1 MAQPN
6 AQQAYYQQ
14 QMAQHQNKGPLQPGQ
29 TIKLSQYTVTVER
42 YLSQG
47 QSAATALIR
56 ANITQPV
63 MGTTMHVLKR
73 MAVADVATLA
83 EVKKEV
89 DIMRLLR
96 GHPNIVHLLDSA
108 SRPLS
113 NGQHEVYIL
122 MEFCQGGGIIDMMN
136 RRLRERLT
144 EKDILQIFV
153 DVCEAVACM
162 HALQPALLH
171 RDLKVENIL
180 QASETSFKLCD
191 FGSAAPT
198 RPKPPSTMEEIKM
211 LEADLNRSTTLQYR
225 APEMVDVYLRRPV
238 DEKSDVWAL
247 GVLLYKLCYYTTPF
261 EAHGPL
267 AILHVQYTIPGY
279 PVYSKEINALIG
291 AMLRELGVQRP
302 SVFEVLNVVHRMRG
316 TKSAFH
322 YGPRPQQSLPSSQI
336 ASPSDPLIQIGQ
348 RPTPGQSQR
357 EKQLREQKE
366 ALDAMQMRRGR
377 PVEVTPAS
385 PGKAG
390 PSPSPGKVR
399 PTSVSPAKAVSAS
412 PAKAGP
418 TPTLPARPGPTP
430 ASPMVSTTTLK
441 SPLSNATSPL
451 PSRQPLTPL
460 TRSRPSKSG
469 SRDSARPRQQSQS
482 QTSPTTP
489 VLSRK
494 TAAAASNVVPVRG
507 AGGGAGAKAPIGG
520 SGSRVAPGS
529 GPLAGN
535 NTGARAANAALG
547 ANGTRALN
555 TGGGGA
561 IGAKLTGS
569 KISAAKS
576 PTTDFFNDDGWKKAE
591 PEPERDIWGGAGIR
605 GTASPT
611 APTSRFD
618 GFADSFDAGS
628 TTANG
633 STLKPAT
640 INGAVPLPGLHR
652 PPSQAGLRPSQL
664 QGARSHSPGAHHP
677 STPHH
682 SSITYHSST
691 THPQAPSVQHPVS
704 SRSNTLAPRDAF
716 EGLGI
721 SPSPSPALSLRDLA
735 ARSPNPSPGVPG
747 PVTTSTLSPMPISGP
762 SPSPFSRSP
771 HPLTTGGNTGM
782 LTTQATA
789 GSTAT
794 SGSKSALALSAEER
808 FPSIEE
814 LDAGTAGGKAMDSWG
829 RAKAREK
836 EKEKEKE
843 ALKTPVLPPRP
854 GAASQRSHMTG
865 PNSHGLR
872 PPLQTAGVRSQQ
884 VTGTAMKDGE
894 RAGGNAAS
902 KTSRALPVPPVSTT
916 NNGPAAT
923 SGLGLLRRP
932 STSTGVRRVASL
944 TARDKENSSPS
955 PSRKGTA
962 SPTKTPASPSKTPA
976 SPTKTPTRAQHTRPI
991 PGSRAQSQT
1000 NRPDWLTGDF
1010 LETAQALGISVPASP
1025 SKRSGAILGSHGTG
1039 GGAGTRYQAPLKS
1052 PSAAETTKV
1061 YAHGHGEHG
1070 RATPDRLERLA
1081 GTGGRATPLGRVTP
1095 SPGRQM
1101 SMNESS
1107 NDEGPEDPTSHL
1119 GRNKLE
1125 RRGAVSTRSPDR
1137 KNRSSTLDVTT
1148 GGNSTPVG
1156 TVANT
1161 PSQQLHRRHPSENLI
1176 ELGPGQVLSSAR
1188 SGRPSMASGQP
1199 VRTPSTTS
1207 STASHPPTSGPRS
1220 RRPQSM
1226 FLAAGGSSTLTAP
1239 VDANAP
1245 TKKTVRRGSISD
1257 MVSRYEALASPN
1269 TENAAT
1275 GTTTVQR
1282 RPSIANKPAGL
1293 RVPSGAAPPARRR
1306 SPSPVG
1312 APRSPER
1319 TTKELSVFISS
1330 NRVRTS
1336 PTEMMREVPIQDG
1349 RAPSPTN
1356 EGRRSRP
1363 PSPLKMTHPVV
1374 QPTPTPA
1381 PGRGRTLHTT
1391 TPPHLKDLGQEP
1403 RAPSPPASPD
1413 KPYQGVGRLI
1423 DQWQKKAGAAEPVR
1437 PLGARVGR
1445 R

>member
-6 AQQAYYQQ
+6 AQQVYYQQQ
-14 QMAQHQNKGPLQPGQ
+14 QMAQYQNKGPLQPGQ

-47 QSAATALIR
+47 GFAHVYLVRTP
-56 ANITQPV
+56 QPV

-108 SRPLS
+108 SRPLA

-180 QASETSFKLCD
+180 QASDTSFKLCD
-191 FGSAAPT
+191 FGSAAPS

-225 APEMVDVYLRRPV
+225 APEMVDVYLRRPI

-279 PVYSKEINALIG
+279 PVYSKEMNALIG

-322 YGPRPQQSLPSSQI
+322 YGPRPQQSLPSPQV
-336 ASPSDPLIQIGQ
+336 ASSSDQLIQIGQ
-348 RPTPGQSQR
+348 RPSAAQAQR
-357 EKQLREQKE
+357 EKQLRDQKD
-366 ALDAMQMRRGR
+366 ALDAMNMRRGR

-385 PGKAG
+385 PGKVG
-390 PSPSPGKVR
+390 PSPSPSKITVPGQ
-399 PTSVSPAKAVSAS
+399 PTSPAKAS
-412 PAKAGP
+412 PARAP
-418 TPTLPARPGPTP
+418 ALPARPP
-430 ASPMVSTTTLK
+430 ASPMVSTSNLK
-441 SPLSNATSPL
+441 SPVSNATSPL
-451 PSRQPLTPL
+451 PSRQPLAPL

-469 SRDSARPRQQSQS
+469 SRDSATRPRQQSQS
-482 QTSPTTP
+482 QSPSSP
-489 VLSRK
+489 VSPRK
-494 TAAAASNVVPVRG
+494 AAAAGSNNVVPVRG
-507 AGGGAGAKAPIGG
+507 TTGVKAPVGGHGGRVAGA
-520 SGSRVAPGS
+520 V
-529 GPLAGN
+529 AGN
-535 NTGARAANAALG
+535 NTGTRSANAAIG

-555 TGGGGA
+555 TGGAGGVA
-561 IGAKLTGS
+561 AKLTGS
-569 KISAAKS
+569 KIAAAKS
-576 PTTDFFNDDGWKKAE
+576 PTADFFNDDGWKKVE
-591 PEPERDIWGGAGIR
+591 NEPERDIWGGGGAGAGGA
-605 GTASPT
+605 GTTTSSTLA
-611 APTSRFD
+611 APSKFD
-618 GFADSFDAGS
+618 GFADSFDADTNTS
-628 TTANG
+628 TNSGAANG
-633 STLKPAT
+633 SVLKPT
-640 INGAVPLPGLHR
+640 TNMNGAVPLPGLHR
-652 PPSQAGLRPSQL
+652 PSSQVGLRPSSQL
-664 QGARSHSPGAHHP
+664 GVHHHHHHHATTA
-677 STPHH
+677 TPHH
-682 SSITYHSST
+682 HSST
-691 THPQAPSVQHPVS
+691 THHSATTPSTQQHPTS

-735 ARSPNPSPGVPG
+735 ARSPNPSPGISSGPG
-747 PVTTSTLSPMPISGP
+747 PITTSSSTLSPMMPNVPGQ

-771 HPLTTGGNTGM
+771 HPLTTGTTTTGM

-789 GSTAT
+789 GSAAT
-794 SGSKSALALSAEER
+794 SQSGSKSALALSAEER

-814 LDAGTAGGKAMDSWG
+814 LDAGKGTDLWG
-829 RAKAREK
+829 RAKEREKEREK

-843 ALKTPVLPPRP
+843 ATKIPVLPPRP
-854 GAASQRSHMTG
+854 GAVTQQSHMTG
-865 PNSHGLR
+865 PKNLGLR
-872 PPLQTAGVRSQQ
+872 PPMQTAGVRSQQ

-894 RAGGNAAS
+894 RAGGNVTP
-902 KTSRALPVPPVSTT
+902 KTSRALPVPPTSSTT
-916 NNGPAAT
+916 ANN
-923 SGLGLLRRP
+923 SVGLLRRP

-944 TARDKENSSPS
+944 TARDRENSSPS

-962 SPTKTPASPSKTPA
+962 SPTKTPTSPTKAPA
-976 SPTKTPTRAQHTRPI
+976 SPTKTPHAKPTS
-991 PGSRAQSQT
+991 GSRAQSQT
-1000 NRPDWLTGDF
+1000 TRPDWLTGDF

-1025 SKRSGAILGSHGTG
+1025 SKRSSAILGTHGTG
-1039 GGAGTRYQAPLKS
+1039 NRYQAPLKS
-1052 PSAAETTKV
+1052 PSVADASSRV
-1061 YAHGHGEHG
+1061 YAHEHG
-1070 RATPDRLERLA
+1070 RATPDRVERLA
-1081 GTGGRATPLGRVTP
+1081 GTGGRSTPLGRVTP
-1095 SPGRQM
+1095 SSGRQM
-1101 SMNESS
+1101 SMTESS
-1107 NDEGPEDPTSHL
+1107 NDEGPEDPTGHF
-1119 GRNKLE
+1119 GRGKLE

-1137 KNRSSTLDVTT
+1137 KSRSATLDVTT
-1148 GGNSTPVG
+1148 AGNNSLVG
-1156 TVANT
+1156 TAANT
-1161 PSQQLHRRHPSENLI
+1161 PAQQLHRRQPSENLI
-1176 ELGPGQVLSSAR
+1176 ELGPSHVLSSAR
-1188 SGRPSMASGQP
+1188 SGRLSTAASSQP

-1207 STASHPPTSGPRS
+1207 STGSHPPTSGPRS
-1220 RRPQSM
+1220 KRPQSM
-1226 FLAAGGSSTLTAP
+1226 FIAPGGSSSLTPP

-1245 TKKTVRRGSISD
+1245 TKRSVRRGSISD
-1257 MVSRYEALASPN
+1257 MVSRYEALASP
-1269 TENAAT
+1269 TTAETTPST
-1275 GTTTVQR
+1275 GVQR

-1306 SPSPVG
+1306 SPSPV
-1312 APRSPER
+1312 ATPRSPER
-1319 TTKELSVFISS
+1319 TTKELSVFS

-1336 PTEMMREVPIQDG
+1336 PKEIMRDVPIQDG

-1363 PSPLKMTHPVV
+1363 PSPLKMTHPIV
-1374 QPTPTPA
+1374 QPTPTPV
-1381 PGRGRTLHTT
+1381 PGTESGRGLGLHTI
-1391 TPPHLKDLGQEP
+1391 TPPHSKEVNQEP
-1403 RAPSPPASPD
+1403 RAPEPPASPD

-1423 DQWQKKAGAAEPVR
+1423 DQWQKKAGAAEPAR

>member
-56 ANITQPV
+56 ADITQPV

-73 MAVADVATLA
+73 MAVADAATPA

-113 NGQHEVYIL
+113 DGQHEVYIL
-122 MEFCQGGGIIDMMN
+122 TEFCQGGDIIDMMD

-144 EKDILQIFV
+144 EKDILDICGRV
-153 DVCEAVACM
+153 RGASVSRLSTEIRVLTRAVACM

-279 PVYSKEINALIG
+279 PVYSKEMNALIG
-291 AMLRELGVQRP
+291 AMLRELGVQRS

-322 YGPRPQQSLPSSQI
+322 YGPRPQQSLPSPQV

-366 ALDAMQMRRGR
+366 ALDAMHMRRGR

-390 PSPSPGKVR
+390 PSPSPGKARPGPSPGKVR
-399 PTSVSPAKAVSAS
+399 STSVSPAEAASAS

-451 PSRQPLTPL
+451 PSRQLLTPL

-489 VLSRK
+489 VPSRK
-494 TAAAASNVVPVRG
+494 AAAATSNVVPMRG

-535 NTGARAANAALG
+535 NTGARAANAAMG
-547 ANGTRALN
+547 ANGTRALD

-576 PTTDFFNDDGWKKAE
+576 PTTDFFNDDGWQKAE
-591 PEPERDIWGGAGIR
+591 PETERDIWGGAGIR

-611 APTSRFD
+611 AATRRFD

-633 STLKPAT
+633 STLEPAT

-652 PPSQAGLRPSQL
+652 RPSQL
-664 QGARSHSPGAHHP
+664 AYDRPSCKVLGHTLQARIILLPRTIPLLHTTPPHIRKPLRP
-677 STPHH
+677 SIP
-682 SSITYHSST
+682 Y
-691 THPQAPSVQHPVS
+691 QADQI
-704 SRSNTLAPRDAF
+704 LALRDAF

-721 SPSPSPALSLRDLA
+721 SP
-735 ARSPNPSPGVPG
+735 PGVPG
-747 PVTTSTLSPMPISGP
+747 PVTTSALSPMPIPGP
-762 SPSPFSRSP
+762 SPSLFSRSP
-771 HPLTTGGNTGM
+771 HPLTTGGGAGL

-808 FPSIEE
+808 FPRIEE
-814 LDAGTAGGKAMDSWG
+814 LGAGTAGGKATDSG

-836 EKEKEKE
+836 EKEEEQE
-843 ALKTPVLPPRP
+843 APKTPVLGECRTQNFACASCPAGFYDEQWASGGESPWTIAPPEY
-854 GAASQRSHMTG
+854 G
-865 PNSHGLR
+865 
-872 PPLQTAGVRSQQ
+872 
-884 VTGTAMKDGE
+884 
-894 RAGGNAAS
+894 
-902 KTSRALPVPPVSTT
+902 
-916 NNGPAAT
+916 
-923 SGLGLLRRP
+923 
-932 STSTGVRRVASL
+932 
-944 TARDKENSSPS
+944 
-955 PSRKGTA
+955 
-962 SPTKTPASPSKTPA
+962 
-976 SPTKTPTRAQHTRPI
+976 
-991 PGSRAQSQT
+991 
-1000 NRPDWLTGDF
+1000 
-1010 LETAQALGISVPASP
+1010 
-1025 SKRSGAILGSHGTG
+1025 
-1039 GGAGTRYQAPLKS
+1039 Y
-1052 PSAAETTKV
+1052 
-1061 YAHGHGEHG
+1061 G
-1070 RATPDRLERLA
+1070 RAE
-1081 GTGGRATPLGRVTP
+1081 
-1095 SPGRQM
+1095 
-1101 SMNESS
+1101 
-1107 NDEGPEDPTSHL
+1107 
-1119 GRNKLE
+1119 
-1125 RRGAVSTRSPDR
+1125 
-1137 KNRSSTLDVTT
+1137 
-1148 GGNSTPVG
+1148 
-1156 TVANT
+1156 
-1161 PSQQLHRRHPSENLI
+1161 
-1176 ELGPGQVLSSAR
+1176 
-1188 SGRPSMASGQP
+1188 
-1199 VRTPSTTS
+1199 
-1207 STASHPPTSGPRS
+1207 
-1220 RRPQSM
+1220 
-1226 FLAAGGSSTLTAP
+1226 
-1239 VDANAP
+1239 
-1245 TKKTVRRGSISD
+1245 GSIVD
-1257 MVSRYEALASPN
+1257 C
-1269 TENAAT
+1269 
-1275 GTTTVQR
+1275 
-1282 RPSIANKPAGL
+1282 
-1293 RVPSGAAPPARRR
+1293 AR
-1306 SPSPVG
+1306 
-1312 APRSPER
+1312 
-1319 TTKELSVFISS
+1319 
-1330 NRVRTS
+1330 
-1336 PTEMMREVPIQDG
+1336 
-1349 RAPSPTN
+1349 
-1356 EGRRSRP
+1356 
-1363 PSPLKMTHPVV
+1363 
-1374 QPTPTPA
+1374 
-1381 PGRGRTLHTT
+1381 
-1391 TPPHLKDLGQEP
+1391 
-1403 RAPSPPASPD
+1403 
-1413 KPYQGVGRLI
+1413 
-1423 DQWQKKAGAAEPVR
+1423 
-1437 PLGARVGR
+1437 
-1445 R
+1445 